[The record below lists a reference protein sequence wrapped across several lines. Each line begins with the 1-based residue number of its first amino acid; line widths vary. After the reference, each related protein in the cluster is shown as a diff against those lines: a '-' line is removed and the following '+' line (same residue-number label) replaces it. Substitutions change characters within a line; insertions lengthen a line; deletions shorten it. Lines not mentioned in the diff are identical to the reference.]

1 MAVGTKRIRLG
12 ELLIKAGVLTEEQ
25 LSAALMRQ
33 KETAKQI
40 GETLIEMGFVTEEKI
55 KYALEVQF
63 GVKHINLKTARIPA
77 EVLKLLPEQLLK
89 QYMMIPVA
97 VNQLTVALVDPN
109 NILAIDEI
117 RKRLKGVNVVPAVC
131 TEGDF
136 WETLKTIPK
145 DAPAGAV
152 QGAAADGKGALANMT
167 ELAAVS
173 DARVKELIDAAT
185 KGTGEAQVVSLVNA
199 LLGSAVKRGANA
211 LLMEPMESELQV
223 RYRVDGAFLREAPI
237 PAKVGQALIQRI
249 KVMAGLTVTSGHT
262 PQQGTFGFAFESR
275 PVKMV
280 FHTLPAKHG
289 QLLSIRVFDS
299 AMLGQ
304 QSIDTLVLHPRVA
317 TALRQLVSRP
327 SGLVAFAGPLAAGK
341 TTLVYACLREL
352 QALGGS
358 MITVEEPVAADLEG
372 VTQVSVLSEPGPNDL
387 GVLAGINAALAQ
399 APRTLLVSQAAEPK
413 VGQRLVR
420 GALAGTTI
428 LAGVHTTQALT
439 VEAIEGWGL
448 PPRQVANALAG
459 TVTMRLIRRL
469 CPSCKEAYMPDD
481 RTKAFFARI
490 NGTGELCRPRG
501 CEQCFKSG
509 YRGMV
514 GVYEVVPFTPAIRE
528 HVARQSPRGAIDAL
542 QRQAGLPTL
551 EDYAMWLVAQ
561 GHTTWDEVKRS
572 DIPDLAHAGQQQG
585 AAGEG

>member
-1 MAVGTKRIRLG
+1 VNPVAVGTKRIRLG
-12 ELLIKAGVLTEEQ
+12 ELLIKAGVLTEDQ
-25 LSAALMRQ
+25 LSAALLRQ

-63 GVKHINLKTARIPA
+63 GVKHVNLKTARIPP

-145 DAPAGAV
+145 DAPAAAP
-152 QGAAADGKGALANMT
+152 QAGAAESKAAGTGLP
-167 ELAAVS
+167 ELAAVT
-173 DARVKELIDAAT
+173 DAKVKELIEAASRAA
-185 KGTGEAQVVSLVNA
+185 GEAQVTPLVNA
-199 LLGSAVKRGANA
+199 LLGVAVKRGANA
-211 LLMEPMESELQV
+211 ILMEPMENELQL
-223 RYRVDGAFLREAPI
+223 RYRVDGAFMREGHI

-249 KVMAGLTVTSGHT
+249 KVMAGLSVTSGHT
-262 PQQGTFGFAFESR
+262 PQQGTFGFTFESR
-275 PVKMV
+275 PVKMA
-280 FHTLPAKHG
+280 FHSLPAKHG
-289 QLLSIRVFDS
+289 QLLSLRIFDS

-317 TALRQLVSRP
+317 TALRQLITRP

-341 TTLVYACLREL
+341 TTLLYACMREL
-352 QALGGS
+352 NTLGGS
-358 MITVEEPVAADLEG
+358 MITIEEPVAADLEG
-372 VTQVSVLSEPGPNDL
+372 VTQVTVLSEPGANDL

-399 APRTLLVSQAAEPK
+399 APRTLLVSQVVDPK

-420 GALAGTTI
+420 GALAGTSI
-428 LAGVHTTQALT
+428 LAGVHTTQAMT
-439 VEAIEGWGL
+439 VEAVEGWEL

-459 TVTMRLIRRL
+459 TVTLRLVRRL
-469 CPSCKEAYMPDD
+469 CPSCKETYTPDD

-514 GVYEVVPFTPAIRE
+514 GAYEVVPFSPAIRE
-528 HVARQSPRGAIDAL
+528 TVARQGPRGALDAL
-542 QRQAGLPTL
+542 LRQAGLPTL

-561 GHTTWDEVKRS
+561 GHTTWDEIKRS
-572 DIPDLAHAGQQQG
+572 DIPDLAHAGQQQ
-585 AAGEG
+585 AEG